1 MFTSWLKSVY
11 SGRKNRTFFAYG
23 HLFSLVDD
31 LKRLPVSQTTTSN
44 CFKKC
49 GSRVEQQEAVADN
62 SEGDEDFSG
71 WDKFM
76 RNLEDG
82 PKQ

>member
-1 MFTSWLKSVY
+1 MLTVEEKTENSLIMDNCSALWMISKALSV
-11 SGRKNRTFFAYG
+11 SE
-23 HLFSLVDD
+23 
-31 LKRLPVSQTTTSN
+31 TTISN
-44 CFKKC
+44 CFMKC

-62 SEGDEDFSG
+62 SEGVEDFSG

-82 PKQ
+82 LKQ